1 MDRNTVIGIVLILAI
16 MILWPFYS
24 QMVAPLDEISTPRI
38 DSTRVHRDTGEL
50 GKTRDSLVSEAKT
63 IAKIQIAK
71 DTSKIQRRPEQVL
84 SIETDLYSTRI
95 SSRGGRFLNW
105 FLKLYTTQNDDA
117 VNPVDSTVNFNITLK
132 YKDQLIETRELD
144 WTFSTFDPIVC
155 QGSQTQDFTMVAP
168 IDSIRRIVAQYRVTG
183 NTYDLAL
190 SVRFEGFGDEV
201 PGGEYSVEWKSGMR
215 PVENNVADEILY
227 QKAYAMLGE
236 DKEEYDVDDQAEISY
251 SGTTKW
257 ISTRNKYFALFI
269 IPLAEDG
276 VSARFSG
283 MNITESD
290 HIVNRLYSIGLGM
303 KFSPGKAQD
312 FKLYIGPTDY
322 TLLASYEEN
331 LNVIVEWG
339 WAIFRPFTKA
349 IFYTFRFLYDVIPNY
364 GWVIIVFALLV
375 KLLLWPLTH
384 KSYVGMQKMKE
395 VMPRQKALQE
405 KYKGNPTKLQQEM
418 MKLYKEVGYNPLSGC
433 LPMLIQIPILFP
445 IYQVFRESIDL
456 RQAPWFGWIHDL
468 SLPDTI
474 YVARTGLPLIG
485 DFNINPLPIIMTI
498 LTFVQQKVA
507 PMTPMGDTT
516 DPAQRFNQK
525 FMMYGMPILFYFLFN
540 NFSSGLVLYW
550 TIFNVLT
557 MVQQLY
563 LTPKPKK
570 A

>member
-1 MDRNTVIGIVLILAI
+1 MDRNTVIGIVLILVI

-24 QMVAPLDEISTPRI
+24 QMVAPPVETPSLRI
-38 DSTRVHRDTGEL
+38 DSSQVYRDSGDIT
-50 GKTRDSLVSEAKT
+50 KNRDSLVGENKT
-63 IAKIQIAK
+63 IATTQIAK
-71 DTSKIQRRPEQVL
+71 DTIQRRPEKVL
-84 SIETDLYSTRI
+84 SIETDLYSARI

-105 FLKLYTTQNDDA
+105 FMKQYTTKSHEA
-117 VNPVDSTVNFNITLK
+117 VNPIDSTVNFNIAFR
-132 YKDQLIETRELD
+132 YKDQIIETRELD
-144 WTFSTFDPIVC
+144 WTFSTFDPIAC
-155 QGSQTQDFTMVAP
+155 HGSQTQNFTMVTS
-168 IDSIRRIVAQYRVTG
+168 IDSIRRVIAQFTVTG
-183 NTYDLAL
+183 NTYDLSLA
-190 SVRFEGFGDEV
+190 VRFEGFGDEV
-201 PGGEYSVEWKSGMR
+201 PGGEYNIEWKSGMR
-215 PVENNVADEILY
+215 PVEHNVTDEILY

-257 ISTRNKYFALFI
+257 VSTRNKYFALFI

-283 MNITESD
+283 KNMTEGD

-331 LNVIVEWG
+331 LNVIIEWG

-349 IFYTFRFLYDVIPNY
+349 IFYTFRFLYDIIPNY

-375 KLLLWPLTH
+375 KILLWPLTH

-456 RQAPWFGWIHDL
+456 RQAPWFGWIQDL
-468 SLPDTI
+468 SLPDTVYI
-474 YVARTGLPLIG
+474 ARTGLPLIG

>member
-24 QMVAPLDEISTPRI
+24 QMVAPPDEISTQRI
-38 DSTRVHRDTGEL
+38 DSTMVHRDTGEI

-63 IAKIQIAK
+63 ITKIQIAK
-71 DTSKIQRRPEQVL
+71 NTSKIQRRPEQVL

-105 FLKLYTTQNDDA
+105 FLKLYTTQNDEA
-117 VNPVDSTVNFNITLK
+117 VNPVDSTVNFNITFK
-132 YKDQLIETRELD
+132 YKDLLIETRDLD

-155 QGSQTQDFTMVAP
+155 RGSQTQDFTMVAP

-201 PGGEYSVEWKSGMR
+201 PSGEYSVEWKSGMR

-236 DKEEYDVDDQAEISY
+236 DKEEYDVDDQAEITY

-290 HIVNRLYSIGLGM
+290 HLVNRLYSIGLGM

-456 RQAPWFGWIHDL
+456 RQAPWFGWIQDL

-485 DFNINPLPIIMTI
+485 NFNINPLPIIMTI

>member
-1 MDRNTVIGIVLILAI
+1 
-16 MILWPFYS
+16 
-24 QMVAPLDEISTPRI
+24 
-38 DSTRVHRDTGEL
+38 
-50 GKTRDSLVSEAKT
+50 
-63 IAKIQIAK
+63 
-71 DTSKIQRRPEQVL
+71 
-84 SIETDLYSTRI
+84 
-95 SSRGGRFLNW
+95 
-105 FLKLYTTQNDDA
+105 
-117 VNPVDSTVNFNITLK
+117 
-132 YKDQLIETRELD
+132 
-144 WTFSTFDPIVC
+144 
-155 QGSQTQDFTMVAP
+155 
-168 IDSIRRIVAQYRVTG
+168 
-183 NTYDLAL
+183 
-190 SVRFEGFGDEV
+190 
-201 PGGEYSVEWKSGMR
+201 
-215 PVENNVADEILY
+215 LY

-474 YVARTGLPLIG
+474 YIARTGLPLIG